1 MSDTT
6 TTTDT
11 SAIDEKN
18 AENEATSSSNTPN
31 WSKFGQNIVSAFIF
45 IVIYFGIGIGVLYSC
60 KIGQSNIF
68 PTGADCFP
76 FSDAKPTVTPIQT
89 NIFKTYAD
97 PNTPKSIKMSFPYDE
112 NSDFEILKT
121 LREYKNSYDSNNIM
135 MYFISMIETLVWINF
150 KFISTTSNSVNSLPE
165 GLIVLFGPFILG
177 ITSFIL
183 FFCNCLYGMFLW
195 FYNMSWVFKKNTNT
209 KKGEKPVW
217 DDVTIAQPF
226 GYGMGIFLVIML
238 SIILL
243 FFAPFLIGGGGLI
256 SSFCLLMILT
266 YTGIMVDKPAGY
278 LTVFKEAA
286 KVYKISLF
294 VIFSIFLVSS
304 AFTYLGISN
313 GIVSLLVVGC
323 IYFGVINMGLFIPI
337 TETNL
342 TPFIVGKELQAKK
355 TVCTIVEHE
364 EKHGSL
370 YQMVFGKD
378 KQSGGSLVNDLKKL
392 NKKTK

>member
-1 MSDTT
+1 MSDTTT

-18 AENEATSSSNTPN
+18 AENEGTSSSNTPN
-31 WSKFGQNIVSAFIF
+31 WYKFFSNTFSSLIF
-45 IVIYFGIGIGVLYSC
+45 IILYFGIGIGVLYSC

-68 PTGADCFP
+68 PTDADCFP

-97 PNTPKSIKMSFPYDE
+97 PNTPKSIKLSFPYDE

-135 MYFISMIETLVWINF
+135 IYFISIIETLVWINF
-150 KFISTTSNSVNSLPE
+150 KFISTASNTVNSLPE
-165 GLIVLFGPFILG
+165 VLVVLLGPFILG

-195 FYNMSWVFKKNTNT
+195 FYNMSWLFKKNTNT

-217 DDVTIAQPF
+217 EDITMAQPF

-243 FFAPFLIGGGGLI
+243 FFAPFFIGGGGLI
-256 SSFCLLMILT
+256 SSFCLLIILT
-266 YTGIMVDKPAGY
+266 YTGMMADKPAGY
-278 LTVFKEAA
+278 LTVLKEAV
-286 KVYKISLF
+286 KVYKISLNHIKIC
-294 VIFSIFLVSS
+294 V
-304 AFTYLGISN
+304 
-313 GIVSLLVVGC
+313 
-323 IYFGVINMGLFIPI
+323 LFI
-337 TETNL
+337 N
-342 TPFIVGKELQAKK
+342 F
-355 TVCTIVEHE
+355 
-364 EKHGSL
+364 
-370 YQMVFGKD
+370 
-378 KQSGGSLVNDLKKL
+378 
-392 NKKTK
+392 